1 MELKKSPEADLENK
15 KGTFFL
21 AGLFIALIAVYIAI
35 EWKTYDRT
43 LANLGELDVVIDEE
57 EVIVTQREQKP
68 PPPPPPQEIINV
80 VEDKVELKEELIMES
95 TETSQKEEVRPIE
108 VVEEEVEE
116 IFSFAI
122 VENKPVFPG
131 CEKEKD
137 EEARSQCFQLKIQQ
151 HIARNFKYPE
161 IARQL
166 GIQGKVYIT
175 FIIDKD
181 GSVSNVTVARGVDPN
196 LDQAAVDAVKSLN
209 NLNPKIQPAKQRGK
223 PVRMS
228 FTIPVN
234 ARLQ

>member
-1 MELKKSPEADLENK
+1 MEPKKSPQVDLENK
-15 KGTFFL
+15 RSVFFL
-21 AGLFIALIAVYIAI
+21 TGLFLALVVVYISI

-43 LANLGELDVVIDEE
+43 LANLGDLDLVIDEE

-68 PPPPPPQEIINV
+68 PPPPPPQDIINV
-80 VEDKVELKEELIMES
+80 VEDKVELKEELVMES
-95 TETSQKEEVRPIE
+95 TETSQTEEIRPIE
-108 VVEEEVEE
+108 VVEEEVDE

-122 VENKPVFPG
+122 VENKPLFPG

-151 HIARNFKYPE
+151 HIVRNFKYPE

-166 GIQGKVYIT
+166 GIQGKVFIT

-181 GSVSNVTVARGVDPN
+181 GSVTNVSVARGVDPN

-228 FTIPVN
+228 FTVPVN

>member
-1 MELKKSPEADLENK
+1 MEIKKSPQADLENK
-15 KGTFFL
+15 KSVFFL
-21 AGLFIALIAVYIAI
+21 SGLFIALVVVYISI

-43 LANLGELDVVIDEE
+43 LANLGDLDLVIDEE

-68 PPPPPPQEIINV
+68 PPPPPPQDIINV
-80 VEDKVELKEELIMES
+80 VEDKVELKEELVMES
-95 TETSQKEEVRPIE
+95 TETSQTEEVRPIE

-137 EEARSQCFQLKIQQ
+137 EDARTQCFQLKIQQ
-151 HIARNFKYPE
+151 HIVRNFKYPE

-166 GIQGKVYIT
+166 GIQGKVFVT

-181 GSVSNVTVARGVDPN
+181 GSVSNVNVARGVDPN
-196 LDQAAVDAVKSLN
+196 LDQAAIDAVKSLN

-228 FTIPVN
+228 FTVPVN

>member
-15 KGTFFL
+15 KLTFFL
-21 AGLFIALIAVYIAI
+21 VGLFLALSFVYIVI

-43 LANLGELDVVIDEE
+43 LANLGDLDVVLDEE

-68 PPPPPPQEIINV
+68 PPPPPPQDIINV
-80 VEDKVELKEELIMES
+80 VEDKVELKEELVMES
-95 TETSQKEEVRPIE
+95 TETSQTEEIKPIE
-108 VVEEEVEE
+108 VVEEEVDE

-122 VENKPVFPG
+122 VENKPIFPG

-137 EEARSQCFQLKIQQ
+137 EEARSNCFQLKIQQ

-166 GIQGKVYIT
+166 GIQGKVFVT
-175 FIIDKD
+175 FVIEKD
-181 GSVSNVTVARGVDPN
+181 GTVSNVTVARGVDPN
-196 LDQAAVDAVKSLN
+196 LDQAAIDAVKSLN

-223 PVRMS
+223 PVKMS